1 MLWRR
6 DLEAEIQMT
15 IFIARVQLTATA
27 PWLAIRPHEADINA
41 GAMNRKS

>member
-6 DLEAEIQMT
+6 DLEAEIWMT

-27 PWLAIRPHEADINA
+27 PWLAIRPMKPIS
-41 GAMNRKS
+41 MPVR